1 MTENNKLRI
10 EHITSQDGKSVL
22 YRLAG
27 QMVVS
32 KECYELLDTL
42 RDDIRAGRARV
53 VLNLENL
60 ERINSTGVGIF
71 ASAFTATQRAEGS
84 LVLVKVPDR
93 IRRILE
99 VAHLLSFLE
108 ISDSEEASFPG

>member
-1 MTENNKLRI
+1 
-10 EHITSQDGKSVL
+10 
-22 YRLAG
+22 
-27 QMVVS
+27 
-32 KECYELLDTL
+32 
-42 RDDIRAGRARV
+42 
-53 VLNLENL
+53 
-60 ERINSTGVGIF
+60 VGIF